1 MIYMDHAATTPPREE
16 ALQMYVEVSKNIY
29 GNSSSLHDIGTQ
41 AHQLLESCRYQMG
54 SLLNADKDGIYLT
67 SGGSE
72 SNVLALQ
79 SLIEA
84 NTHKGNHLITTRI
97 EHSSVLHFFAR
108 METLGYEVTYLPV
121 DANGL
126 INLEGLKEAIREETI
141 LASIQ
146 HGNGELGTI
155 QAIREIGG
163 MLHSKG
169 VLFHS
174 DCVQTFCKQP
184 LALADLPIDSISVSS
199 HKVYGPKGV
208 GAVYINPS
216 VPYKAVLPN
225 TTHEKGFRPG
235 TVNVPGIA
243 AFVTAAE
250 LLHEEMAA
258 NQERYKQLRSTFI
271 DLLSDMSFN
280 VVIEGRAVEH
290 LPHIL
295 GVRFPGVQGQYVML
309 ECNRNGLA
317 ISTGSAC
324 SSGQQNPSKTIKA
337 IGRTDEQASE
347 FVRFS
352 FGRETTD
359 AEITEAA
366 SILNTLLAK
375 FFVTQ

>member
-16 ALQMYVEVSKNIY
+16 ALQMYVEVSKNFF
-29 GNSSSLHDIGTQ
+29 GNSSSLHDMGTQ
-41 AHQLLESCRYQMG
+41 ANQLLENCRNQLG
-54 SLLNADKDGIYLT
+54 NLLHAEKDGIYFT

-84 NTHKGNHLITTRI
+84 NNHKGNHLITTRI
-97 EHSSVLHFFAR
+97 EHSSILHFFAR
-108 METLGYEVTYLPV
+108 METFGYEVTYLPV
-121 DANGL
+121 DSNGL
-126 INLEGLKEAIREETI
+126 IDLEELKEAIREETI

-146 HGNGELGTI
+146 HGNGEIGTI
-155 QAIREIGG
+155 QPIKAIGSL
-163 MLHSKG
+163 LHAQG

-216 VPYKAVLPN
+216 VPFRALLPD

-250 LLHEEMAA
+250 LLHEEMTA
-258 NQERYKQLRSTFI
+258 NQERYKQLRSAFI
-271 DLLSDMSFN
+271 ELLSDKSSN
-280 VVIEGRAVEH
+280 VVIEGGAREH

-295 GVRFPGVQGQYVML
+295 GVRFPGIQGQYVML

-324 SSGQQNPSKTIKA
+324 SSGQQDPSKTIKA
-337 IGRTDEQASE
+337 IGRTDEQALE
-347 FVRFS
+347 FIRFS
-352 FGRETTD
+352 FGRETTK

-366 SILNTLLAK
+366 RILNTLLAK
-375 FFVTQ
+375 FFITQ